1 MALKALRRRQSNG
14 GGETSHPL
22 DIALRSATG
31 KYTCTHTHTFI
42 HLLRSGLGTICKH
55 NFVGKISVH
64 ARCVVIESVN
74 LRR

>member
-1 MALKALRRRQSNG
+1 VALKALAGGRAMEAVKPLTHLISLCALCNRQ
-14 GGETSHPL
+14 
-22 DIALRSATG
+22 I
-31 KYTCTHTHTFI
+31 HTHTFI

-64 ARCVVIESVN
+64 ARCAVIESVN